1 MAEAKVQRV
10 VLKIGQNEKGDW
22 IMKMCKDAWST
33 LPFVWPSE
41 ASARHDLEI
50 VVSALLK
57 KGYTV
62 VNPTA
67 EEVKA

>member
-1 MAEAKVQRV
+1 MPVEKVSRV
-10 VLKIGQNEKGDW
+10 VLKITRNEKGDW
-22 IMKMCKDAWST
+22 CMKMCKDTWIT

-50 VVSALLK
+50 VVAALFK